1 MQRLIARLLLV
12 LLLAGT
18 FTPVALAA
26 SMPTPHACCM
36 RKTAHHRSSQGP
48 AVQSVSCEDH
58 RCCAPVTKVEW
69 ADSVIPDLSLVQ
81 FARTDQVVT
90 LSRALLF
97 HRREKSH
104 AVRAPPRN
112 IQNFS

>member
-26 SMPTPHACCM
+26 SMPTPHACCV
-36 RKTAHHRSSQGP
+36 RKTAHHHSSQGL
-48 AVQSVSCEDH
+48 VFQSVSCEDH

-69 ADSVIPDLSLVQ
+69 AENVIPDLSVAQ
-81 FARTDQVVT
+81 FAHTDEVVS
-90 LSRALLF
+90 LSRALLS

-104 AVRAPPRN
+104 AVRAPPPHV
-112 IQNFS
+112 QNFS